1 MDRRRPS
8 RPAPVFAGEAPAVH
22 NDAMWDTLW
31 VDANLA
37 TMREGGAPYGEV
49 RRGAVAAQHGKIAWV
64 GYAADLPK
72 PPDELAH
79 EVRRCD
85 DAWITPGFVDC
96 HTHLV
101 FGGDR
106 AREFELRL
114 QGESYEEIA
123 RAGGGIVSTVAATR
137 AASKEELVESAA
149 RRLAGLTREG
159 VTTVEIKSG
168 YGLDLETE
176 IKMLEAAKALENFAP
191 LPPRG
196 GGVGERADAQAPA
209 RLHAPHPPTPSPQG
223 RGGARAN
230 VRIKRTF
237 LGLHA
242 LPPEFKDDRAA
253 YVQLV
258 ADVMIPAVAAAGLA
272 DAVDAFCEN
281 IGFTAEEVEYVFSAA
296 RAHGLAVKLHAEQ
309 LSNQHG
315 AALAAR
321 YQALSADHLEYLD
334 EAGIAAMAANGTVA
348 VLLPGAFY
356 FLRETRSPPIVA
368 MRKAGVKMAV
378 ASDCNPGTSP
388 MTSPLAALNMACTL
402 FRLTPEEALAGITRE
417 GARALGLQDDVGVL
431 DVGKAADL
439 AVWDVKHP
447 AELSY
452 WLGAPLLRERVFAG
466 RLV

>member
-1 MDRRRPS
+1 QTGP
-8 RPAPVFAGEAPAVH
+8 
-22 NDAMWDTLW
+22 MWDTLW
-31 VDANLA
+31 LDAHLA
-37 TMREGGAPYGEV
+37 TMTPRNASDSTPPYGAIED
-49 RRGAVAAQHGKIAWV
+49 GAIAAKDGRIAWI
-64 GYAADLPK
+64 GKRADLPA
-72 PPDELAH
+72 DAASQAH
-79 EVRRCD
+79 EIRKLGGAC
-85 DAWITPGFVDC
+85 ITPGFVDC

-106 AREFELRL
+106 AREFEMRL
-114 QGESYEEIA
+114 QGKSYEEIA

-137 AASKEELVESAA
+137 AASKEALIESAA
-149 RRLAGLTREG
+149 LRLGGLVREG

-168 YGLDLETE
+168 YGLDLENE
-176 IKMLEAAKALENFAP
+176 LKQLEAAAAL
-191 LPPRG
+191 
-196 GGVGERADAQAPA
+196 GEI
-209 RLHAPHPPTPSPQG
+209 G
-223 RGGARAN
+223 N
-230 VRIKRTF
+230 VRVRRTF

-242 LPPEFKDDRAA
+242 LPPEFNDDRAA

-258 ADVMIPAVAAAGLA
+258 ADVMIPAIAAAGAA

-281 IGFTAEEVEYVFSAA
+281 IGFTAEEVDYVFSAA
-296 RAHGLAVKLHAEQ
+296 RAAGLDVKLHAEQ
-309 LSNQHG
+309 LSNQNG

-334 EAGIAAMAANGTVA
+334 DAGIAAMAKAGMVA

-356 FLRETRSPPIVA
+356 FLREKQLPPIDA
-368 MRKAGVKMAV
+368 LRNAGVPMAV

-417 GARALGLQDDVGVL
+417 GARAVGLL
-431 DVGKAADL
+431 DEIGTLEVGKAADF
-439 AVWDVKHP
+439 AIWDIKHP

-466 RLV
+466 HSV

>member
-1 MDRRRPS
+1 
-8 RPAPVFAGEAPAVH
+8 
-22 NDAMWDTLW
+22 MWDTLW

-37 TMREGGAPYGEV
+37 TMREGSAPYGAIL
-49 RRGAVAAQHGKIAWV
+49 RGAVAAQDGKIVWV

-72 PPDELAH
+72 APDELAR
-79 EVRRCD
+79 EVRRCGG
-85 DAWITPGFVDC
+85 AWITPGLVDC
-96 HTHLV
+96 HTHLI

-114 QGESYEEIA
+114 QGASYEEIA

-137 AASKEELVESAA
+137 AASREQLITSAA
-149 RRLAGLTREG
+149 KRLAGLTREG

-176 IKMLEAAKALENFAP
+176 IKMLEAAGELGAL
-191 LPPRG
+191 
-196 GGVGERADAQAPA
+196 
-209 RLHAPHPPTPSPQG
+209 S
-223 RGGARAN
+223 N
-230 VRIKRTF
+230 VRVKRTF

-258 ADVMIPAVAAAGLA
+258 ADVMIPAIAAAGLA
-272 DAVDAFCEN
+272 DAVDAFCET
-281 IGFTAEEVEYVFSAA
+281 IGFTAEEVDYVFSAA
-296 RAHGLAVKLHAEQ
+296 RDNGLAVKLHAEQ

-334 EAGIAAMAANGTVA
+334 DAGIAAMAANGTVA

-356 FLRETRSPPIVA
+356 FLRETKLPPIDA
-368 MRKAGVKMAV
+368 LRRAGVKLAL

-388 MTSPLAALNMACTL
+388 MTSPLMAMNMACTL

-417 GARALGLQDDVGVL
+417 GARALGVL
-431 DVGKAADL
+431 DDFGTLEAGKAADF
-439 AVWDVKHP
+439 AVWDINHP

-466 RLV
+466 ML

>member
-1 MDRRRPS
+1 
-8 RPAPVFAGEAPAVH
+8 
-22 NDAMWDTLW
+22 MWDTLW

-37 TMREGGAPYGEV
+37 TMTPGKPYGAV
-49 RRGAVAAQHGKIAWV
+49 PRGAVAAKDGRIAWV

-72 PPDELAH
+72 PPDELARQ
-79 EVRRCD
+79 VRRCEN
-85 DAWITPGFVDC
+85 AWITPGLVDC

-114 QGESYEEIA
+114 QGASYEEIA

-137 AASKEELVESAA
+137 AASREELTASAA
-149 RRLAGLTREG
+149 RRLNGLTREG

-176 IKMLEAAKALENFAP
+176 LKMLEAAGDLAA
-191 LPPRG
+191 RG
-196 GGVGERADAQAPA
+196 D
-209 RLHAPHPPTPSPQG
+209 
-223 RGGARAN
+223 
-230 VRIKRTF
+230 VRVKRTF

-242 LPPEFKDDRAA
+242 LPPEFVDDRAA

-258 ADVMIPAVAAAGLA
+258 ADVMIPAIAAAGAA

-281 IGFTAEEVEYVFSAA
+281 IGFTAEETDYVFSAA
-296 RAHGLAVKLHAEQ
+296 RAAGLEVKLHAEQ

-321 YQALSADHLEYLD
+321 HQALSADHLEYLD
-334 EAGIAAMAANGTVA
+334 DAGIAAMAESGAVA

-356 FLRETRSPPIVA
+356 FLREKQLPPIEA
-368 MRKAGVKMAV
+368 LRTAGVAMAV

-417 GARALGLQDDVGVL
+417 GARALGLL
-431 DVGKAADL
+431 DELGTLETGKAADL
-439 AVWDVKHP
+439 AIWDIHAP

-466 RLV
+466 RVV